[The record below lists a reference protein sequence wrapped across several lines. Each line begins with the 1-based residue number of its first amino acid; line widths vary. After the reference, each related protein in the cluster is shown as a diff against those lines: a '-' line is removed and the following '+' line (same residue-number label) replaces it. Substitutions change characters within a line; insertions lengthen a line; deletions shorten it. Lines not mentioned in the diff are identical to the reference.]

1 MKDMRALGAI
11 VYSLVFLLFS
21 CAKMVVVEDI
31 SATKMIKI
39 NTSKEK
45 DSHLILDLRSREL
58 YRKGH
63 LDFAINIPK
72 DELPQRVGEIID
84 LKSRPIYI
92 YARNADESF
101 EAAQTLVNAGFETI
115 FNAEGTEEYPY
126 ELVKFHT
133 IRVFDIRHGVNSGC
147 YFLIDYRTKSSYQ
160 QEHFKGAINIPVGEI
175 ETNQRLL
182 PRDKNRPI
190 VVYCNTGIT
199 SMWGAKELVDMGYTN
214 VSVVLEGA
222 NSDVFVK
229 EMDLEN
235 VKED

>member
-1 MKDMRALGAI
+1 MKALHVL
-11 VYSLVFLLFS
+11 VYLLVLLFFS
-21 CAKMVVVEDI
+21 CTKIVVVEDI
-31 SATKMIKI
+31 SATKMIKA

-58 YRKGH
+58 YQKGH

-72 DELPQRVGEIID
+72 EELSQRIDEIID

-115 FNAEGTEEYPY
+115 FNVEGTEEYHY
-126 ELVKFHT
+126 ELVKFNT
-133 IRVFDIRHGVNSGC
+133 IRVFDIRHGVNSGN

-160 QEHFKGAINIPVGEI
+160 QEHFKGAVNIPVGEI
-175 ETNQRLL
+175 EPNLHLL

-199 SMWGAKELVDMGYTN
+199 SMWGAKELMDMGYTN

-222 NSDVFVK
+222 NSDIFVR